1 MAGHFWERSK
11 TSRQISVIHATP
23 LAGGCTNLLTIAVT
37 GILTSYLDMSTT
49 DFQNWDVWLWS
60 WIKWIRYRLDIRS
73 GGFPGSSKCPA
84 SVWLS
89 IRAIRIASPVYATKK
104 SCNGSMP
111 LVVSPI
117 LDCAN
122 LIPPILLLKGYGQH
136 HHGIHG
142 RTTITF
148 GSRDLPLGTGILPKW
163 HALDDTSPTIERCV
177 VLLFQDTF
185 QSR

>member
-1 MAGHFWERSK
+1 M
-11 TSRQISVIHATP
+11 
-23 LAGGCTNLLTIAVT
+23 NLQTIAVT

-60 WIKWIRYRLDIRS
+60 EIRGIRYRPDIRS

-89 IRAIRIASPVYATKK
+89 IRTIRMANPVYATKK
-104 SCNGSMP
+104 SCSASIP

-117 LDCAN
+117 LDCVN
-122 LIPPILLLKGYGQH
+122 LMPPALLLKGYGQH
-136 HHGIHG
+136 HRGIHG
-142 RTTITF
+142 RTTTTF
-148 GSRDLPLGTGILPKW
+148 GEKGHPLGTGNLPKW
-163 HALDDTSPTIERCV
+163 HAPDDTSPTTEKCV